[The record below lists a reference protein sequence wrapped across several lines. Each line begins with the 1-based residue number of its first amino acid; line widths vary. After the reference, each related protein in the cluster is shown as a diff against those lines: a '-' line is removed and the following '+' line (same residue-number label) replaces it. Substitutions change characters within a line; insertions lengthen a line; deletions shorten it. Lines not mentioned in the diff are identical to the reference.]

1 MIDLRHL
8 RHALALA
15 QHRHYARAA
24 DACHITQPALTRSI
38 QALEVALGVVLF
50 DRGRRGVEPTEF
62 GQLLLQHA
70 AGLDMASRELEREV
84 RLARGLE
91 LGSLA
96 IGVGPCAAASL
107 VGPVVARL
115 NQLHPLLQIRV
126 VVAPWRELPARARA
140 REVDVVVAELSDI
153 AQQDDFESRALSDH
167 QLCLVCRKGHPLAAK
182 VDRTAQDV
190 FLYPIAGPLLPKA
203 VFERL
208 CTLAP
213 PLMRA
218 ALREVHRLKIECD
231 SATVLKAIVMNS
243 DATTMMNSFM
253 LEAELDS
260 GQMVI
265 LPDLDLGISACFGVA
280 WISGRTL
287 SGAAAAFVDLLQ
299 IHDQAIH
306 ATAQRKFGWP
316 TQRR

>member
-96 IGVGPCAAASL
+96 IGVGPFAAASL

-140 REVDVVVAELSDI
+140 REVDVEEL
-153 AQQDDFESRALSDH
+153 E
-167 QLCLVCRKGHPLAAK
+167 
-182 VDRTAQDV
+182 
-190 FLYPIAGPLLPKA
+190 
-203 VFERL
+203 
-208 CTLAP
+208 
-213 PLMRA
+213 
-218 ALREVHRLKIECD
+218 
-231 SATVLKAIVMNS
+231 
-243 DATTMMNSFM
+243 
-253 LEAELDS
+253 
-260 GQMVI
+260 
-265 LPDLDLGISACFGVA
+265 
-280 WISGRTL
+280 
-287 SGAAAAFVDLLQ
+287 
-299 IHDQAIH
+299 
-306 ATAQRKFGWP
+306 KFYH
-316 TQRR
+316 